1 MAVLLASRR
10 APGAGLEAS
19 WAQVGPILGAFRS
32 HFFWYFLG
40 TEFWTSFYVDFNE
53 FWGLFRGAFLRGSEH
68 KNQLLVGKL
77 NMQNVLKT
85 NQFSIVLED

>member
-19 WAQVGPILGAFRS
+19 WAQVGPILGAFQG
-32 HFFWYFLG
+32 HFFGIFWG

-53 FWGLFRGAFLRGSEH
+53 FGGLFRGAFLRGSEH
-68 KNQLLVGKL
+68 KN
-77 NMQNVLKT
+77 
-85 NQFSIVLED
+85 